1 MKINS
6 QTPFTNRSQE
16 AANGIHGDFDQRN
29 RSINVPLKEVSA
41 DMQLYN
47 SVFNSNGTPTV
58 NNRQTMPTGQNII
71 ASASTIPQQIAKV
84 SAVDPSLQNMTYSN
98 PKAVTQNEPD
108 YSFLEDTGSN
118 NDMSGF
124 EALKNDPNRNNFFG
138 TYKRTNPSFNARIEQ
153 AETEGRSKKVAR
165 LKKRQNNFNR
175 NQGDA
180 PSNI

>member
-6 QTPFTNRSQE
+6 QTPFTNRAQE
-16 AANGIHGDFDQRN
+16 AADGIHGNFDQRN

-71 ASASTIPQQIAKV
+71 ASASTIPQQIARV
-84 SAVDPSLQNMTYSN
+84 SAMDPSMKNMTYSN
-98 PKAVTQNEPD
+98 PKAVTQNEPEYSFMDNIDDGITD
-108 YSFLEDTGSN
+108 YSAN
-118 NDMSGF
+118 
-124 EALKNDPNRNNFFG
+124 LKNDPNRSNFFG
-138 TYKRTNPSFNARIEQ
+138 TYKRTNPSFNARIAQ
-153 AETEGRSKKVAR
+153 AETEGKSKKVAR
-165 LKKRQNNFNR
+165 LKKRQNKFNV

-180 PSNI
+180 PSNV